1 MYETVDGYTTSRPIH
16 PPPKISKSQVSHLM
30 TGNGTVGFGSATEFN
45 ARGASVSVG
54 RSVVAEHHKRYM
66 RQARGWTVLLL
77 CFVPLDTYKAKSTY
91 TANGR
96 PTRLFTRQC

>member
-1 MYETVDGYTTSRPIH
+1 VLGIARCRPSSAGLALGISRYRSTLLLERCEMYETVDGYTTSRPIH

-54 RSVVAEHHKRYM
+54 RLV
-66 RQARGWTVLLL
+66 
-77 CFVPLDTYKAKSTY
+77 
-91 TANGR
+91 GR
-96 PTRLFTRQC
+96 